1 MNGALIQTR
10 IWTGGGG
17 TAQFIGDTYKF
28 YRPQSL
34 LPILV
39 IQCNRVVSISRPQWE
54 KGFGLG
60 ACGGNTE
67 ATRYAGRSCQ
77 KKTWVAEPSPA
88 MTCLE

>member
-1 MNGALIQTR
+1 MNGALIQSR

-34 LPILV
+34 LPIIV
-39 IQCNRVVSISRPQWE
+39 IQCNRVVSISRPQGE
-54 KGFGLG
+54 KSFRLG

-67 ATRYAGRSCQ
+67 ATRYMPVVRA
-77 KKTWVAEPSPA
+77 KKRRGWPSQARP
-88 MTCLE
+88 